1 MFHVERAARRPYR
14 ESFDGDL
21 EGVLLRGSVR
31 HRICDFVE
39 QFRVAKEKD
48 FHTARHNPQCL
59 RPCMGG
65 STRSPQ
71 ERVLLHKPLP
81 LPVLFAAD
89 TLQSIY
95 SSRL

>member
-1 MFHVERAARRPYR
+1 MFHVERAAQRPFR
-14 ESFDGDL
+14 ESLDTDL
-21 EGVLLRGSVR
+21 QGVLLRSSVR

-39 QFRVAKEKD
+39 QSRLAEEKD
-48 FHTARHNPQCL
+48 FHTALHNPQCL

-81 LPVLFAAD
+81 LPALSRVD
-89 TLQSIY
+89 TLQSIH